1 MSTHSPLAQH
11 AGDTM
16 ETDLHTAFD
25 DHHHGL
31 EPEFYTAEKLV
42 RVSSFYTLS
51 GKLISAKA
59 LCFSQ
64 PCPCN
69 EQTVLHRP
77 NPQRLAAKPPQIM
90 VQNAT

>member
-1 MSTHSPLAQH
+1 MSTHYSLAQH
-11 AGDTM
+11 ASDTM

-42 RVSSFYTLS
+42 RVLSLYTLS
-51 GKLISAKA
+51 GKLITAKA

-64 PCPCN
+64 PRPYN
-69 EQTVLHRP
+69 EQTILHRA
-77 NPQRLAAKPPQIM
+77 NPQRLAAKPSQIM
-90 VQNAT
+90 V